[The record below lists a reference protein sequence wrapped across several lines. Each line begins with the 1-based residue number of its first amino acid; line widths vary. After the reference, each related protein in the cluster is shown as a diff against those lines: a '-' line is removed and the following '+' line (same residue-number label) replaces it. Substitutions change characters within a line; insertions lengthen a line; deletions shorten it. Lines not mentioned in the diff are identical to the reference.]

1 MIKLFKRDDI
11 VLFAGSL
18 RAIKILATKFSGLF
32 SIISKTSLGIVSSLC
47 EEEELDKTK
56 IEALVE
62 EYLFV
67 KDVPDMRDKVRSS
80 MLKKES
86 LLVRNKSIPRVIEK
100 LMDFVNTFVEGIAA

>member
-1 MIKLFKRDDI
+1 M
-11 VLFAGSL
+11 
-18 RAIKILATKFSGLF
+18 
-32 SIISKTSLGIVSSLC
+32 C
-47 EEEELDKTK
+47 EEEELEKQK
-56 IEALVE
+56 IEALLE

-100 LMDFVNTFVEGIAA
+100 LMDFVNTFIEGIAA

>member
-1 MIKLFKRDDI
+1 M
-11 VLFAGSL
+11 
-18 RAIKILATKFSGLF
+18 
-32 SIISKTSLGIVSSLC
+32 C
-47 EEEELDKTK
+47 EEEGLDQQK
-56 IEALVE
+56 IEALLE

-100 LMDFVNTFVEGIAA
+100 LMDFVNTFIEGIAG